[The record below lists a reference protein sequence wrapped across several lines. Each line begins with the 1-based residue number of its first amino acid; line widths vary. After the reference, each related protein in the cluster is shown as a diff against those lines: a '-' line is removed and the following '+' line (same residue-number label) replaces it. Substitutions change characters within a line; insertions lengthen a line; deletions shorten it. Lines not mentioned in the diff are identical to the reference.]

1 MAAYTVNLA
10 TVGKRIRYL
19 RATLDMNQV
28 ELTRELRKRGVSI
41 TNQYISEL
49 ERTEKTPSGEVI
61 AGLAQV
67 LGTTS
72 DFLLMLT
79 DDALPPGEDTV
90 RQDGIQVEDQ
100 HGNRIVYEVPSEAT
114 RQLAQRLL
122 TVFSE
127 LTDAE
132 RAYVVSI
139 ADQLRTLNH
148 PRIIG
153 DDTTTEG
160 RTTEG

>member
-1 MAAYTVNLA
+1 MAATYFNT
-10 TVGKRIRYL
+10 TGKRIRLL
-19 RATLDMNQV
+19 RQDIGLSQTGLAQS
-28 ELTRELRKRGVSI
+28 LRKMGIDISH
-41 TNQYISEL
+41 QYISEL
-49 ERTEKTPSGEVI
+49 ERTNKVPSGEVLS
-61 AGLAQV
+61 GLARV
-67 LGTTS
+67 LGTTA
-72 DFLLMLT
+72 DYLLLLT
-79 DDALPPGEDTV
+79 EVPDTDGDV
-90 RQDGIQVEDQ
+90 QADQD
-100 HGNRIVYEVPSEAT
+100 NRIVYEVPSEAT

-160 RTTEG
+160 RTTEA

>member
-1 MAAYTVNLA
+1 MAIKLD
-10 TVGKRIRYL
+10 TVGKRIRVL
-19 RATLDMNQV
+19 RQDLDLSQV
-28 ELTRELRKRGVSI
+28 QLANELRKLGIDI
-41 TNQYISEL
+41 TNGYISEL
-49 ERTEKTPSGEVI
+49 ESRDKVPSGKVI
-61 AGLAQV
+61 TGLARV
-67 LGTTS
+67 LGTTT
-72 DFLLMLT
+72 DYLLMLT
-79 DDALPPGEDTV
+79 EDNELPDDEPFGAVMD
-90 RQDGIQVEDQ
+90 
-100 HGNRIVYEVPSEAT
+100 GNRIVYEVPSDAT

-153 DDTTTEG
+153 DDTTEG
-160 RTTEG
+160 RSTEV